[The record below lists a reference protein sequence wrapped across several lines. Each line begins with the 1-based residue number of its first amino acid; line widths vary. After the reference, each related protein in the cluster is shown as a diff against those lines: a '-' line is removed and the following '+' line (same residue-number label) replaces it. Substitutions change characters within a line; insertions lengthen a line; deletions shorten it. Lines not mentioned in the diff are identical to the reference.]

1 MSGFPGLR
9 RAGLAPLALLLL
21 AAASARL
28 EAAPPATH
36 YWPGEQ
42 VAASFARGGVLIETE
57 GYKLHTSRRVEPG
70 QIEVHT
76 MDTDIIHVL
85 EGSATFVTGG
95 TLKDGREIAPEE
107 IRGTQLE
114 GGATQIL
121 RQGDVIIVPNGTPHW
136 FKAIEGPV
144 LYYTVKV
151 RAGNEVKR

>member
-1 MSGFPGLR
+1 MREIPKPR
-9 RAGLAPLALLLL
+9 RAALTLLMLPLL
-21 AAASARL
+21 AAAVARL

-36 YWPGEQ
+36 YWPADQ
-42 VAASFARGGVLIETE
+42 VAASFAKGGVLIETD
-57 GYKLHTSRRVEPG
+57 GYKVHTSRRVEPG

-121 RQGDVIIVPNGTPHW
+121 RKGDVIIVPNGTPHW

-151 RAGNEVKR
+151 RAGNGVGR

>member
-1 MSGFPGLR
+1 
-9 RAGLAPLALLLL
+9 
-21 AAASARL
+21 
-28 EAAPPATH
+28 
-36 YWPGEQ
+36 
-42 VAASFARGGVLIETE
+42 
-57 GYKLHTSRRVEPG
+57 
-70 QIEVHT
+70 